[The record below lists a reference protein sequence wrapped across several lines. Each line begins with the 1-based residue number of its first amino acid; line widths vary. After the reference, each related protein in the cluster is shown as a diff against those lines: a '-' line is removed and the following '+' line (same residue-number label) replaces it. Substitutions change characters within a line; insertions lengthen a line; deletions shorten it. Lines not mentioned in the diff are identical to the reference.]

1 MKMYY
6 NDNVC
11 VSTRNQ
17 FLKSQRI
24 KGESDIARNDLRFAV
39 RDLFFW
45 VFSSFGSKKLGSVPV
60 QFFLIAV
67 R

>member
-39 RDLFFW
+39 RDLFF
-45 VFSSFGSKKLGSVPV
+45 
-60 QFFLIAV
+60 
-67 R
+67 